1 MCLWSLPL
9 KLLKVNVKVLSI
21 QNKDL
26 DGGSCLFLHGSNT
39 FIAKSDQSEKP
50 LIPKAGEIITQ
61 CREITIM

>member
-9 KLLKVNVKVLSI
+9 KLLKVNAMALSI
-21 QNKDL
+21 QNNDL

-50 LIPKAGEIITQ
+50 
-61 CREITIM
+61 